1 MASSFVACAKG
12 LKLMSYGKL
21 LFAYLRDNCELCPV
35 ELGKTMRL
43 NGMNENV
50 MRCAAI
56 SYGGGQKY
64 SSDESLNLI
73 DITEYPGGC

>member
-1 MASSFVACAKG
+1 MDCVEC
-12 LKLMSYGKL
+12 LKLMAYGKL
-21 LFAYLRDNCELCPV
+21 LFAYLRENCELCSV

-56 SYGGGQKY
+56 PYGGGRNIRPM
-64 SSDESLNLI
+64 SR
-73 DITEYPGGC
+73 

>member
-1 MASSFVACAKG
+1 MENF
-12 LKLMSYGKL
+12 YL
-21 LFAYLRDNCELCPV
+21 LICMRIANFAPLNWKE
-35 ELGKTMRL
+35 TMRL